1 MSKIVVNEIEPQS
14 GSNITVVSSNT
25 LTVAGGI
32 VAGGLTY
39 PTSDGSADNV
49 LITNGSGTLS
59 FTSINEQVDDR
70 VNALI
75 VAGEGIDGTYD
86 DSAGTYTIAAED
98 ATSSNKGVA
107 SFVSADFSVASGAV
121 SLVDLTVSHFAAAT
135 IVLES
140 EGISSNDNDTTLP
153 TSAAVKDYV
162 DTQILTE
169 DTLAEMNDT
178 NITSPADAS
187 LLFYDTGTSM
197 WIDNVVSGDVTIADT
212 GVATI
217 AAGAVDF
224 LMIAD
229 TVDEDNMA
237 SDSATKLPTQQ
248 SVKAYVDSQVTAQDL
263 DFTADSGGAL
273 GIDLDSETLTFTG
286 GTGIDTSGSGNAVT
300 FAIDSTVVTESS
312 TDTLTNKTLT
322 SPVLDTSA
330 SGTAIKDEDYMA
342 SDSDTHLATQQS
354 IKAYADTM
362 LPLAGGTLSGDVDAG
377 DNDISKVVLKDY
389 AETDVAITSGTTLA
403 IDLANGN
410 TGSVTLGHNV
420 TDIDFTNVPTDGTST
435 FTLKATQDGTGSR
448 TLAINAITVNGGS
461 DATGLTGGNAG
472 ITLST
477 AANSVDLLSFLFF
490 DAGTPLI
497 NGLLDFKNSQE
508 KDMPLGAARFA
519 LSGGAK
525 PDLMVAA
532 LVVAAGAGGG
542 NGNDAAGGGGAGGY
556 RAFSE
561 VQLDGATNYTTYV
574 GAAGS
579 AGGNGNTSHFNGS
592 QSSYG
597 GAGRANANGNSGG
610 SGGGPGWQGQTGGSG
625 NVGGY
630 SPSEGSNGGN
640 LYYAGG
646 GGGGASGTG
655 GHGGTSGG
663 NGGNGSQWLDGNYY
677 AGGGG
682 GGADYYRSG
691 NNVQSQGGQGGGGK
705 GQGSGQGQAGTV
717 NTGGGGGG
725 SRSHVNRANF
735 AGGSGVVGLRYPKEW
750 TLNANTV
757 TISSETTSGDY
768 KFAYVTAGSGS
779 VYWTQY
785 GTLRIY
791 K

>member
-14 GSNITVVSSNT
+14 GSNVTVVSSNT

-273 GIDLDSETLTFTG
+273 AIDLDSETLTFTG

-312 TDTLTNKTLT
+312 TDTLTNKTIDASNNTLSNVT
-322 SPVLDTSA
+322 VAMMAGAAVTTESEGIASNDNDTSVPTSA
-330 SGTAIKDEDYMA
+330 AVKDFV
-342 SDSDTHLATQQS
+342 QGQG
-354 IKAYADTM
+354 YAD
-362 LPLAGGTLSGDVDAG
+362 
-377 DNDISKVVLKDY
+377 
-389 AETDVAITSGTTLA
+389 
-403 IDLANGN
+403 
-410 TGSVTLGHNV
+410 
-420 TDIDFTNVPTDGTST
+420 
-435 FTLKATQDGTGSR
+435 
-448 TLAINAITVNGGS
+448 
-461 DATGLTGGNAG
+461 
-472 ITLST
+472 
-477 AANSVDLLSFLFF
+477 
-490 DAGTPLI
+490 
-497 NGLLDFKNSQE
+497 
-508 KDMPLGAARFA
+508 
-519 LSGGAK
+519 
-525 PDLMVAA
+525 
-532 LVVAAGAGGG
+532 
-542 NGNDAAGGGGAGGY
+542 
-556 RAFSE
+556 
-561 VQLDGATNYTTYV
+561 
-574 GAAGS
+574 
-579 AGGNGNTSHFNGS
+579 
-592 QSSYG
+592 
-597 GAGRANANGNSGG
+597 
-610 SGGGPGWQGQTGGSG
+610 
-625 NVGGY
+625 
-630 SPSEGSNGGN
+630 
-640 LYYAGG
+640 
-646 GGGGASGTG
+646 
-655 GHGGTSGG
+655 
-663 NGGNGSQWLDGNYY
+663 
-677 AGGGG
+677 
-682 GGADYYRSG
+682 
-691 NNVQSQGGQGGGGK
+691 
-705 GQGSGQGQAGTV
+705 
-717 NTGGGGGG
+717 
-725 SRSHVNRANF
+725 
-735 AGGSGVVGLRYPKEW
+735 VGLI
-750 TLNANTV
+750 LAL
-757 TISSETTSGDY
+757 G
-768 KFAYVTAGSGS
+768 G
-779 VYWTQY
+779 
-785 GTLRIY
+785 
-791 K
+791 